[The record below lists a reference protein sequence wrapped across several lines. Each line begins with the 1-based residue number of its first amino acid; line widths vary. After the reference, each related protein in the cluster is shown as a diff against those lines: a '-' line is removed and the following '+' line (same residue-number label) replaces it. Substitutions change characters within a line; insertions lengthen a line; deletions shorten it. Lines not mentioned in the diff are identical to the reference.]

1 MSVEALIIHLTRAEK
16 RRAHVDHLL
25 ASLPLDASIVD
36 AVDGRALCDTDVA
49 SFYSPRLHRPIYPFA
64 LSRNEVACFLSHR
77 KAWQTILDRNLE
89 AALIMEDDAAPTAS
103 FASSLALGLSHIGT
117 AGFIR
122 FPFREG
128 RERGRVIAEVDGVS
142 LIEPV
147 CVGLGM
153 VAQLVSRT
161 TAIQLLRATERIDR
175 PVDTLLQMPWVTGV
189 VPRSVV
195 PGAISEI
202 SPALGGTTLP
212 KNLGLLAKLKREGLR
227 PVYRMKI
234 SIRSRLAKATGWR
247 GAFIEEQ
254 GVPPIAG
261 GQLPEAP

>member
-1 MSVEALIIHLTRAEK
+1 MSVGALIIHLARAEK

-25 ASLPLDASIVD
+25 ASLPIDASIVD
-36 AVDGRALCDTDVA
+36 AVDGSALCDTDVA

-89 AALIMEDDAAPTAS
+89 AALIMEDDAAPTPS
-103 FASSLALGLSHIGT
+103 FASSLALGLNHIGT

-128 RERGRVIAEVDGVS
+128 RERGRVVAEVDGVS

-153 VAQLVSRT
+153 VAQLVGRT

-175 PVDTLLQMPWVTGV
+175 PVDTILQMPWVTGV

-202 SPALGGTTLP
+202 SPTLGGTTLSRNP
-212 KNLGLLAKLKREGLR
+212 GALAKLKREGLR
-227 PVYRMKI
+227 PVYRMQI
-234 SIRSRLAKATGWR
+234 SIRSRLAKAAEAR
-247 GAFIEEQ
+247 GARVEEQ
-254 GVPPIAG
+254 SAPPVAG
-261 GQLPEAP
+261 GELSDVP